1 MAKAMDNYLEV
12 QDSNLGEKFHAVNG
26 VC

>member
-12 QDSNLGEKFHAVNG
+12 QDSNLGENFHAVNG